1 MSVIT
6 WTEFLCGPVAA
17 AEIELAARMVEEPE
31 PLIAGDAGVAARLFN
46 LGGRRRGSLTDCM
59 IAAVAIRVGA
69 ELATT
74 DTADFRRLEPAG
86 LTLVA
91 VG

>member
-6 WTEFLCGPVAA
+6 WTEFLCGPVEAV
-17 AEIELAARMVEEPE
+17 EIELAARMIEQPE
-31 PLIAGDAGVAARLFN
+31 PLVASDALTAARLFN
-46 LGGRRRGSLTDCM
+46 LGGRRRGSLMDCM

-74 DTADFRRLEPAG
+74 NAADFRRFGSAD
-86 LTLVA
+86 LTLVPL
-91 VG
+91 V